1 MEVNSNRLLFHW
13 ALWPLHINLLSVQL
27 ALLALALGALAD
39 AALALLALLL
49 EIDLAAGA
57 GGEVCEKQRDIIKIG
72 DKSAAH
78 GDKSVAHGDDPS
90 DKSAITYTCSWSK
103 DGKLSATCSA

>member
-57 GGEVCEKQRDIIKIG
+57 GGEVCGNNVD
-72 DKSAAH
+72 
-78 GDKSVAHGDDPS
+78 SVKMS
-90 DKSAITYTCSWSK
+90 DKSASL
-103 DGKLSATCSA
+103 GKKG